1 MTERKPPEMGFG
13 SWVDQQVRAA
23 QERGVFDDLP
33 GAGKPL
39 PGIDGPYDD
48 MWWVKQKIRSEGL
61 STEALLPTPLALRK
75 EVERLPETVRGLT
88 TEQSVR
94 RTVQDLNQRI
104 AEWLRAPTG
113 PWVPVRPVRT
123 EDVLEQWRAE
133 RSAPGPCAG
142 PERVDAGPERADH
155 AGPEADRAVRRPGWW
170 QRLRDRV
177 TARRGRH

>member
-1 MTERKPPEMGFG
+1 MTERKPPEMGVG
-13 SWVDQQVRAA
+13 SWVDEQVRAA

-39 PGIDGPYDD
+39 PGIDGPYDE

-94 RTVQDLNQRI
+94 RTVQDLNRRI

-133 RSAPGPCAG
+133 RSAPGPG
-142 PERVDAGPERADH
+142 DAGPERDDA
-155 AGPEADRAVRRPGWW
+155 EADRTRRRPGWW
-170 QRLRDRV
+170 RRLRDRV
-177 TARRGRH
+177 AARRGRH